1 VIWVGNNF
9 SGDLA
14 AWGETSVRQ
23 YLQAGGNVLLMTRM
37 GSAFLDADLL
47 SYLGISWAATN
58 VTLNTYNSVYPGLVG
73 IAQTAGQTLNDVFS
87 TTLGPNSTLL
97 FSGTGGF
104 TGTRGLGVHAQPP
117 GGGDF
122 RADGGRFVFMS
133 GRPYRMNATSLST
146 NVEWIVE
153 NLFGEPYTP
162 PVAVESPAGPVALQ
176 LSRTGYTGEDGFE
189 LYHPA
194 KDSAKLWEALMA
206 TKAITPVALGCRDS
220 LRLEMGMALYG
231 NDIDENYSPLEAG
244 LGWLVKMKKGDFV
257 GRAALE
263 TQKAAGVPRKL
274 VGFTFT
280 EKAIPRHGYPVFVNG
295 EPSGQV
301 MSGIMSPSVGVG
313 LGTCY
318 VPTAHAK
325 EGNTLEV
332 EIRGKRVVG
341 TITPF
346 PFWKKGTVK
355 R

>member
-1 VIWVGNNF
+1 
-9 SGDLA
+9 
-14 AWGETSVRQ
+14 
-23 YLQAGGNVLLMTRM
+23 MTRM

-47 SYLGISWAATN
+47 SYLGISWATTN

-176 LSRTGYTGEDGFE
+176 LSRPRPHPFRSTVALTVE
-189 LYHPA
+189 L
-194 KDSAKLWEALMA
+194 
-206 TKAITPVALGCRDS
+206 PVASEVGIGVFDTGGRRVRS
-220 LRLEMGMALYG
+220 LLSARLQ
-231 NDIDENYSPLEAG
+231 AG
-244 LGWLVKMKKGDFV
+244 AHDVTWD
-257 GRAALE
+257 GR
-263 TQKAAGVPRKL
+263 
-274 VGFTFT
+274 
-280 EKAIPRHGYPVFVNG
+280 NG
-295 EPSGQV
+295 Q
-301 MSGIMSPSVGVG
+301 
-313 LGTCY
+313 
-318 VPTAHAK
+318 
-325 EGNTLEV
+325 
-332 EIRGKRVVG
+332 
-341 TITPF
+341 
-346 PFWKKGTVK
+346 GTVLAPGIYFVTL
-355 R
+355 RSANEVVSRRVIRMP